1 MIDQKTIMRLLLFRE
16 YIRFLQ
22 KTEGRQKMDKKLY
35 NRQLRQQVRMVVA
48 LNDDYNYKMLA
59 SEIDITQAA
68 FYNWLADYYD
78 FGWSRAR
85 KLYNLTI
92 DLLD

>member
-1 MIDQKTIMRLLLFRE
+1 
-16 YIRFLQ
+16 
-22 KTEGRQKMDKKLY
+22 MDKKLY

-68 FYNWLADYYD
+68 FYND

>member
-1 MIDQKTIMRLLLFRE
+1 
-16 YIRFLQ
+16 
-22 KTEGRQKMDKKLY
+22 MDKKLY

-78 FGWSRAR
+78 F
-85 KLYNLTI
+85 
-92 DLLD
+92 